1 MKAIEV
7 EIHNYKS
14 ICIDI
19 KECKLRLDNA
29 VTFLVGAN
37 ESGKTNILEALNK
50 FSRGGFEDIDI
61 PYMCPY
67 SGESEPPTDLR
78 MVSVTYDIEETDR
91 KALGQIHKSLEK
103 AKEIKLTRNYA
114 GGPYIVSPELRE
126 GDSLKQLLSGL
137 RKVTSDFGSNFR
149 KYSRQYKRARR
160 ATASSTRSALFRLN
174 SLLDQTNLLIKSFDK
189 SKVAPAQKR
198 IKRLRSSIESLDAPL
213 DSLENMVINPLNE
226 IEMLVNK
233 LSEYMELA
241 KISEKVWE
249 IVPKFELVPANP
261 ELWLRGEYYVDDILN
276 DETTDEKLV
285 SVKRLLDLAEL
296 NLNSTRNKRPL
307 LQTVTLN
314 NAANKISTEIRE
326 LWEQEPDIQVK
337 FEWDPEEGN
346 RKLLV
351 MIESDGHRGHP
362 QYRSLGFR
370 WFLEFY
376 LLYAA
381 GLRRNTVLMFEEP
394 GIHLHS
400 DGQNNL
406 KRVIRSKVSTQCQVV
421 YTTHSPDMCD
431 TTYPEGCRAV
441 AKESGVTK
449 VEDTYSPEHQYTT
462 WGAAMKALGINA
474 ALLRMFR
481 KNIITEGPAD
491 WIFIL
496 TMAQIL
502 AKSSS
507 DLIEVSSGII
517 NIFPCQGTKTIPHTV
532 PFFFQPGVKSVVLLD
547 SDQAG
552 NAAKDKLERQFNPP
566 SRYLGKII
574 MVNDVIEEGS
584 ELGKGEHELED
595 LLGTKYYAELVSGW
609 LGEGKLNVK
618 DFKSANMIAKQAA
631 NLVKVKYGRDL
642 KTDGVAW
649 YFRDRV
655 LDGNEEVGDKI
666 KTRFE
671 NLILKLVA
679 EIRDK

>member
-1 MKAIEV
+1 
-7 EIHNYKS
+7 
-14 ICIDI
+14 
-19 KECKLRLDNA
+19 
-29 VTFLVGAN
+29 
-37 ESGKTNILEALNK
+37 
-50 FSRGGFEDIDI
+50 
-61 PYMCPY
+61 
-67 SGESEPPTDLR
+67 
-78 MVSVTYDIEETDR
+78 
-91 KALGQIHKSLEK
+91 
-103 AKEIKLTRNYA
+103 
-114 GGPYIVSPELRE
+114 
-126 GDSLKQLLSGL
+126 
-137 RKVTSDFGSNFR
+137 
-149 KYSRQYKRARR
+149 
-160 ATASSTRSALFRLN
+160 
-174 SLLDQTNLLIKSFDK
+174 
-189 SKVAPAQKR
+189 
-198 IKRLRSSIESLDAPL
+198 
-213 DSLENMVINPLNE
+213 
-226 IEMLVNK
+226 
-233 LSEYMELA
+233 MELA

-276 DETTDEKLV
+276 EETTDEKLV
-285 SVKRLLDLAEL
+285 SVRRLLKLAGL
-296 NLNSTRNKRPL
+296 DLNSTKNKRPL

-314 NAANKISTEIRE
+314 YAANRISTEIRE

-346 RKLLV
+346 KKLLV
-351 MIESDGHRGHP
+351 MIESGGHRGHP

-406 KRVIRSKVSTQCQVV
+406 KRVIREKVSTQCQVV

-431 TTYPEGCRAV
+431 TAYPEGCRAV
-441 AKESGVTK
+441 IKESGVTK

-474 ALLRMFR
+474 AFLRMFK

-502 AKSSS
+502 AKSFP

-566 SRYLGKII
+566 SRYLGEII
-574 MVNDVIEEGS
+574 MVNDVIDEGS

-595 LLGTKYYAELVSGW
+595 LFGTKYYAALVSGW
-609 LGEGKLNVK
+609 LGEGKLNAK

-631 NLVKVKYGRDL
+631 DLVKVKYDREL

-655 LDGNEEVGDKI
+655 LNGNEEVEDEI
-666 KTRFE
+666 KARFE

-679 EIRDK
+679 EFRDK